1 MIRTMGFTTLACLV
15 VSSGLYAQDS
25 LLLSL
30 QKQTNQQQWR
40 SVDAEMSAGSYK
52 NVMNHNRRLAAD
64 TLSETIQSL
73 GVPKV
78 GIAIM
83 GAATAL
89 AVSDVK
95 VPLNRSKTLG
105 LRIDDAAEED
115 RSALIE
121 VKLKW

>member
-1 MIRTMGFTTLACLV
+1 MIRTMGFTALCLV
-15 VSSGLYAQDS
+15 VTSGLYAQDN

-40 SVDAEMSAGSYK
+40 SVNAEMSAGNYK
-52 NVMNHNRRLAAD
+52 NAMKHNQRLAAD

-78 GIAIM
+78 GIAIV

-95 VPLNRSKTLG
+95 VPLNRSRTLG

>member
-15 VSSGLYAQDS
+15 ASSGVYAQDN

-40 SVDAEMSAGSYK
+40 SVNAEMSAGNYK
-52 NVMNHNRRLAAD
+52 NAMKHNQRLAAD

>member
-1 MIRTMGFTTLACLV
+1 MIRTMGFTALVCLV
-15 VSSGLYAQDS
+15 ATSGLYAQDN

-40 SVDAEMSAGSYK
+40 SVNAEMSAGNYK
-52 NVMNHNRRLAAD
+52 NAMKHNQRLAAD

-78 GIAIM
+78 GIAIV

>member
-15 VSSGLYAQDS
+15 ASSGLYAQDN

>member
-15 VSSGLYAQDS
+15 ASSGLYAQDS

-40 SVDAEMSAGSYK
+40 SVDAGMSAGSYK

>member
-78 GIAIM
+78 GIAIV

>member
-15 VSSGLYAQDS
+15 ASSGLYAQDN

-78 GIAIM
+78 GIAIV

-95 VPLNRSKTLG
+95 VPLNRSRTLG

>member
-40 SVDAEMSAGSYK
+40 SVDAGMSAGSYK